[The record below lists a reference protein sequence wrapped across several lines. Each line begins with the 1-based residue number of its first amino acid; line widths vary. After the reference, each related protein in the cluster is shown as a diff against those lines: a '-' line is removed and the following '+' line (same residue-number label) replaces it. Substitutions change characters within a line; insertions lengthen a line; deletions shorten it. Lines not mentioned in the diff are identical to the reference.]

1 MEGSTCSASLNTE
14 NSLKK
19 NREMKRKSQG
29 HESLTVD
36 YVSKGDVSPGMC
48 IRKDFYRSVFQRMLI
63 LFLCHPAMIC
73 ILISSLLR
81 YKIVCLVKT
90 EMSLFQ

>member
-19 NREMKRKSQG
+19 NREEKKKQG

-48 IRKDFYRSVFQRMLI
+48 IRKDFYRSVFQR
-63 LFLCHPAMIC
+63 
-73 ILISSLLR
+73 
-81 YKIVCLVKT
+81 
-90 EMSLFQ
+90 